1 MQETPPQDRQAPTG
15 NGRPPAVPRVLALA
29 STSPWRRERT
39 PDTLIGEVLSGFRR
53 GGGLVRLASPR
64 NFLIWYSCIARGE
77 VPGLVVLPNA
87 DCGLTAPE
95 WDTVACHLVAAAT
108 QADTATSNDTL
119 PRPDPE
125 EIGPILAKIRN
136 ALAGGWVRE

>member
-1 MQETPPQDRQAPTG
+1 MQETPPQDRQATAESGQPA
-15 NGRPPAVPRVLALA
+15 AVPRVLALA
-29 STSPWRRERT
+29 STSPWQRERT
-39 PDTLIGEVLSGFRR
+39 PATLIGEVLSAFQQ

-64 NFLIWYSCIARGE
+64 NFLIWYSCIAHGD
-77 VPGLVVLPNA
+77 VPGLVVLPNT

-95 WDTVACHLVAAAT
+95 WDAIACHLVAAAT
-108 QADTATSNDTL
+108 PADTATSNDTL

-136 ALAGGWVRE
+136 ALAGSWVRE